1 MPFGPAL
8 NKMQANLPRS
18 YAFRKTKQNYSVHL
32 ADGTF
37 YSLTQ
42 AHATHSIVHKGES
55 KAPSASLLPCYMVPL
70 ALQGLCLNCSYIN
83 LIFDSWV
90 IITIRVKVYL
100 MLMICHSPKC
110 FIYVNSFILY
120 GKPMRHILLFSLF

>member
-18 YAFRKTKQNYSVHL
+18 YAFRKTNQNYSAHL

-37 YSLTQ
+37 CSLTQ
-42 AHATHSIVHKGES
+42 AHARHSTVHKGES
-55 KAPSASLLPCYMVPL
+55 KVPSASLWPCYMAPL
-70 ALQGLCLNCSYIN
+70 ALQCLCLNCSCAN

-90 IITIRVKVYL
+90 IITIRVKVYF
-100 MLMICHSPKC
+100 MLTICHSLKRV
-110 FIYVNSFILY
+110 IYINSFILY
-120 GKPMRHILLFSLF
+120 GKLMRHIPLVLLF